1 MLGRYTMTGDQ
12 FMHDRMALSLAWN
25 QFVRAAGL
33 VIAEPMPRP
42 TAIPASHWRAIEV
55 MVAALESLAKSEAQR
70 LSQLLMRSDEYMKP
84 LGDPFRLQF
93 GTHRWLDLARE
104 REETYSDWLVW
115 LIQGLN
121 SATDIVRI
129 FGLENVPFGRVAKD
143 SRITEVSREEPFR
156 TPEGDRKKFDLVVRF
171 GNGAVLLV
179 EIKVRPL
186 EEAGGSENLPI
197 YYQQLKMEQPDPD
210 FRQAVLLVPEMADIS
225 FQGWDIRSWD
235 KVSLTLRQ
243 IATRY
248 CRREF
253 QDLLR
258 AATLLSF
265 AGAVEQNVL
274 RLGQTELSAPQTA
287 AYIERFLTRA
297 RI

>member
-1 MLGRYTMTGDQ
+1 
-12 FMHDRMALSLAWN
+12 
-25 QFVRAAGL
+25 
-33 VIAEPMPRP
+33 
-42 TAIPASHWRAIEV
+42 
-55 MVAALESLAKSEAQR
+55 
-70 LSQLLMRSDEYMKP
+70 
-84 LGDPFRLQF
+84 
-93 GTHRWLDLARE
+93 
-104 REETYSDWLVW
+104 
-115 LIQGLN
+115 
-121 SATDIVRI
+121 
-129 FGLENVPFGRVAKD
+129 
-143 SRITEVSREEPFR
+143 
-156 TPEGDRKKFDLVVRF
+156 
-171 GNGAVLLV
+171 
-179 EIKVRPL
+179 
-186 EEAGGSENLPI
+186 
-197 YYQQLKMEQPDPD
+197 MEQPDPD

-235 KVSLTLRQ
+235 EVSLTLRQ

-248 CRREF
+248 CRQEF